1 MMILINQLFFAVLIS
16 SVTSTLLFFVWW
28 LLRGFF
34 MIANKLFFGILAHVD
49 AVKTTLAEN
58 ILYQSGSI
66 RKAGRVDHR
75 DTFLDTDVQERMRGI
90 TIFSKQAEFSWKGMD
105 VTLLDTPG
113 HVDFSA
119 EMERTLQ
126 VIDYALLIIS
136 GADGVQGHV
145 MTLWNL
151 LMRYRIPVFLF
162 VNKMDQPW
170 TDKERLMRE
179 LQERLGSQCVDFTAQ
194 AVCEEQSG
202 KGHVDY
208 ERFLENIAVCD
219 ELLLEKYLEQ
229 GSIADEEITALI
241 ADRKVF
247 PCYFGSAL
255 KGDGVGKLLDGVEK
269 FARRR
274 EYPDSFGARVYKIGR
289 DSAGNRL
296 TYLKITGGSLQVK
309 QLVKGSTGDWEEKI
323 DQIRIYSGVKYTL
336 EKEVPA
342 GTVCVV
348 TGLSRT
354 FSGEGLG
361 TEQGSVSPVLAP
373 VMTYRVV
380 LPPSCDTHAVYKKLC
395 QLEEEEPQL
404 HIVWKEQVG
413 EIHVQLMGEVQIE
426 ILKNLI
432 EERFGVSVEFDE
444 GSIVYRET
452 ISRTAEGVGHFE
464 PLRHYAE
471 VHLLME
477 PGEAGSGLVFDTEC
491 SEDVLDKNWQRLILT
506 HLEEKEHPGILTGA
520 PITDMRI
527 TLAAGRAHLK
537 HTEGGDFRQATY
549 RAVRHGLHRAGGVLL
564 EPVYEFRLE
573 LPSALIG
580 RAMTDVQA
588 MSGHFDAPVTEGDVS
603 VLTGTAPAAKMQGY
617 QTALMAYSGGNGRLF
632 CSLKGYEP
640 CHNADEV
647 IEQIGYEA
655 ERDLDNPASS
665 VFCAHGAGFLV
676 EWQDV
681 ERYMHLESCL
691 DKRSVSAEGVGQ
703 QHGAEGRAGSIRQS
717 GAEGSA
723 GRSGQ
728 PGAENDAGNGG
739 YAAYAAGERELEEI
753 FHRTYGK
760 RDASGNRDS
769 GKRKGASGG
778 SALDSRRKW
787 NGPKTISAET
797 ADSGRERKVP
807 SASAQEEYLL
817 VDGYNIIFAWE
828 ELSELAKLN
837 LDSARGKLMDILSNY
852 QGYRKMTLILVFDA
866 YKVKGSP
873 GSIFPYHNI
882 HVVYTKEAETADQYI
897 EKVTHEIAKKHRV
910 SVATSDGLE
919 QLIIMGQGAKRLSA
933 RELKEEIMSTNQEL
947 RELFLENSEKGA
959 KEKQYLFD
967 TLSPELAEHM
977 ENVRLGKKEF

>member
-1 MMILINQLFFAVLIS
+1 MI
-16 SVTSTLLFFVWW
+16 
-28 LLRGFF
+28 GK
-34 MIANKLFFGILAHVD
+34 KLVIGILAHVD
-49 AVKTTLAEN
+49 AGKTTLAEN
-58 ILYQSGSI
+58 ILYKSGSI
-66 RKAGRVDHR
+66 RKGGRVDHG
-75 DTFLDTDVQERMRGI
+75 DTFLDTDAQERTRGI
-90 TIFSKQAEFSWKGMD
+90 TIFSKQAEFSWEGMEI
-105 VTLLDTPG
+105 TMLDTPG

-126 VIDYALLIIS
+126 VLDYALLVIS

-145 MTLWNL
+145 LTLWNL

-170 TDKERLMRE
+170 TDRGRLLRE
-179 LQERLGSQCVDFTAQ
+179 LQERFGSQCIDFMAQTAY
-194 AVCEEQSG
+194 SG
-202 KGHVDY
+202 RDY
-208 ERFLENIAVCD
+208 EQFLENVAVCD
-219 ELLLEKYLEQ
+219 ELLLEKYLDQ
-229 GSIADEEITALI
+229 GSITEEEIAALI

-247 PCYFGSAL
+247 PCFFGSAL
-255 KGDGVGKLLDGVEK
+255 KGDCVEELLNGVVK

-296 TYLKITGGSLQVK
+296 TYLKITGGRLQVK
-309 QLVKGSTGDWEEKI
+309 QSVRGKTGDWEEKA

-336 EKEVPA
+336 EKEAPA
-342 GTVCVV
+342 GTVCAV

-361 TEQGSVSPVLAP
+361 EEPGSVIPVLAP
-373 VMTYRVV
+373 VMTYRIV
-380 LPPSCDTHAVYKKLC
+380 LPPGCDIPTMYKNLC

-404 HIVWKEQVG
+404 HIVWKEQLG

-426 ILKNLI
+426 ILKKLI
-432 EERFGVSVEFDE
+432 EDRFGVSVEFDE
-444 GSIVYRET
+444 GSILYKET
-452 ISRTAEGVGHFE
+452 IRTAAEGVGHYE

-477 PGEAGSGLVFDTEC
+477 PGEPGSGLVFDTRC
-491 SEDVLDKNWQRLILT
+491 GEDELARNWQRLILT

-520 PITDMRI
+520 PITDMKI

-549 RAVRHGLHRAGGVLL
+549 RAVRHGLHRAECVLL

-573 LPSALIG
+573 LPSAMIG

-588 MSGHFDAPVTEGDVS
+588 MSGRFDAPLTEGDVS
-603 VLTGTAPAAKMQGY
+603 VLTGTAPAAGMQGY
-617 QTALMAYSGGNGRLF
+617 QAVLTAYSGGSGKLF

-640 CHNADEV
+640 CHNAEEV
-647 IEQIGYEA
+647 IARIGYEA
-655 ERDLDNPASS
+655 ERDMDNPSSS

-681 ERYMHLESCL
+681 EQYMHLESCL
-691 DKRSVSAEGVGQ
+691 DKNRNSGEENLADGVE
-703 QHGAEGRAGSIRQS
+703 AS
-717 GAEGSA
+717 GDLESRDRKSG
-723 GRSGQ
+723 GEERSGGGQ
-728 PGAENDAGNGG
+728 RPGE
-739 YAAYAAGERELEEI
+739 YAAHLAGEKELAEI
-753 FHRTYGK
+753 FQRTYGS
-760 RDASGNRDS
+760 RNGAAGDS
-769 GKRKGASGG
+769 RNRKGNAGREKSPDNG
-778 SALDSRRKW
+778 LDFHRKW
-787 NGPKTISAET
+787 NGTKTIT
-797 ADSGRERKVP
+797 ASKAGVEPDGG
-807 SASAQEEYLL
+807 EYLL

-828 ELSELAKLN
+828 ELSGLAKIS
-837 LDSARGKLMDILSNY
+837 LDGARGKLMDILSNY

-873 GSIFPYHNI
+873 GSVFSYHNI

-897 EKVTHEIAKKHRV
+897 EKVTHEIARKHRV

-919 QLIIMGQGAKRLSA
+919 QLIIMGQGARRLSA
-933 RELKEEIMSTNQEL
+933 RDLKEDIMSTNEEL
-947 RELFLENSEKGA
+947 RELFLKKAVAEKN
-959 KEKQYLFD
+959 YLFD
-967 TLSPELAEHM
+967 ALPSELAEHM